1 MTFHNRSNCI
11 FLFKSPILG
20 PLSYTSSRIFWLSRL
35 QPMVLGIE
43 EEALHVSAA
52 SVNLITVAV
61 CASEDRN

>member
-1 MTFHNRSNCI
+1 
-11 FLFKSPILG
+11 
-20 PLSYTSSRIFWLSRL
+20 
-35 QPMVLGIE
+35 MVLGIE